1 MNNAK
6 RDALNQIYEA
16 LLTGER
22 LAHLRINNL
31 LMQSGVPMDEVDEVM
46 KAQLLRES
54 EEDRQKS
61 RKR

>member
-1 MNNAK
+1 MNGIK

-16 LLTGER
+16 LLTGEK

-31 LMQSGVPMDEVDEVM
+31 LMRIGVPMDEVDEVL
-46 KAQLLRES
+46 KTQLQREADD
-54 EEDRQKS
+54 DRQKS